1 MNIGAQRTNLKA
13 IVSELKQSNP
23 DIVDVSIIDSFGLTI
38 ATTIESLDI
47 DNKVSGLSSMLLT
60 STNRIVNEL
69 KRGAFYG
76 MVIMAKE
83 GNIIIEPISATQS
96 MVVLTVP
103 RIVSANLHTGVYEAI
118 QKVRA

>member
-103 RIVSANLHTGVYEAI
+103 RIVSANLHTGIYESI

>member
-1 MNIGAQRTNLKA
+1 MNIGAQRTNLKTL
-13 IVSELKQSNP
+13 VSELKSSNP

-83 GNIIIEPISATQS
+83 GNLIIEPISATQS
-96 MVVLTVP
+96 MVVMTVP
-103 RIVSANLHTGVYEAI
+103 RIVSANLHTAIYEAI
-118 QKVRA
+118 QKIRA

>member
-13 IVSELKQSNP
+13 IVSELKQSNS

-96 MVVLTVP
+96 MVVLTIP
-103 RIVSANLHTGVYEAI
+103 RIVSANLHTGIYEAI